1 VNVLNRNT
9 FHQIA
14 SQVIWFSFCQ
24 MFSRVVCVAL
34 LLVNTELLGAQHFA
48 LPEALLDADQTTWR
62 ESLNNVYKALT
73 NTSLEQSKSQK
84 LASMVGNSRQEAFDQ
99 MLSDLFGSQAYA
111 DAQADAW
118 LKDHFQFDTADA
130 KSLANFDRPG
140 WDTKRFR
147 NWLVASFR
155 DNTRFDAFVQSQ
167 LVGAS
172 DANLKLPTYAWY
184 LAGQKSRYKI
194 DETPTPIESNLVL
207 QFQTAL
213 DSIQKTEAKDFQ
225 RLSEL
230 SRKDS
235 NEIKRWWQAQK
246 TWPKIPN
253 EEITWSWPS
262 HSTNRQA
269 SELIGNAMEPSL
281 PLRVFR
287 EWTLVF
293 EASFS
298 QEIVDSKTRTLL
310 FIQSQE
316 GTLPDNLQRMLLVEL
331 EQGRLG
337 LRALH
342 DPDLSGLAVKLED
355 RLPANQRLQIAI
367 INDGLGQPDSIRILV
382 DGTPQAISIEPSS
395 KPFYKEIVS
404 GTSNRWGFGK
414 SEQGDWKLEQFLV
427 YRLAL
432 SVPECRGLADC
443 PWLESWEDFD
453 EVSKSYWVEHYARR
467 VDPQWRYQRESR
479 SHYVANLAAIRE
491 SVSMLPVLDS
501 ADQPIFLLNPK
512 RFPVSLI
519 RPTESQSDQNR
530 STETRASDWRI
541 PSERFSIEQLAQTEI
556 HRTWRSMQL
565 QAGIEV
571 RSVQIPDRL
580 TAEFVSDWDRKRL
593 LKSLAIMML
602 GD

>member
-1 VNVLNRNT
+1 
-9 FHQIA
+9 
-14 SQVIWFSFCQ
+14 
-24 MFSRVVCVAL
+24 
-34 LLVNTELLGAQHFA
+34 
-48 LPEALLDADQTTWR
+48 
-62 ESLNNVYKALT
+62 
-73 NTSLEQSKSQK
+73 
-84 LASMVGNSRQEAFDQ
+84 
-99 MLSDLFGSQAYA
+99 
-111 DAQADAW
+111 
-118 LKDHFQFDTADA
+118 
-130 KSLANFDRPG
+130 
-140 WDTKRFR
+140 
-147 NWLVASFR
+147 
-155 DNTRFDAFVQSQ
+155 
-167 LVGAS
+167 
-172 DANLKLPTYAWY
+172 
-184 LAGQKSRYKI
+184 
-194 DETPTPIESNLVL
+194 
-207 QFQTAL
+207 
-213 DSIQKTEAKDFQ
+213 
-225 RLSEL
+225 
-230 SRKDS
+230 
-235 NEIKRWWQAQK
+235 
-246 TWPKIPN
+246 
-253 EEITWSWPS
+253 
-262 HSTNRQA
+262 
-269 SELIGNAMEPSL
+269 
-281 PLRVFR
+281 
-287 EWTLVF
+287 
-293 EASFS
+293 
-298 QEIVDSKTRTLL
+298 
-310 FIQSQE
+310 
-316 GTLPDNLQRMLLVEL
+316 MLLVEL